1 MPIKFRGVSLGS
13 QRDPGRFGSGARG
26 GHPMMSAAMDGHSG
40 QSGAAIH
47 GRRHHKNDRN
57 AGRNHRPAWR
67 SRRRPEPAGGGRR
80 VHRSRR
86 QRMHRISNDLGGA
99 AEPLA
104 AQPARRFRQNQR
116 AGPSPMVWTLGRC
129 ADMAVPL
136 ANIGRRAV
144 SAAMVRFRRAAGPLI
159 ERSFSF

>member
-1 MPIKFRGVSLGS
+1 MAADIIKNPAHTWSMIPPCTAIS
-13 QRDPGRFGSGARG
+13 DEART
-26 GHPMMSAAMDGHSG
+26 G
-40 QSGAAIH
+40 Q
-47 GRRHHKNDRN
+47 
-57 AGRNHRPAWR
+57 
-67 SRRRPEPAGGGRR
+67 GGGRR

-86 QRMHRISNDLGGA
+86 QRMHRISNDLGGT

-104 AQPARRFRQNQR
+104 AQSARRFRRNQR

-144 SAAMVRFRRAAGPLI
+144 SAAMVRFRRVAGALI

>member
-1 MPIKFRGVSLGS
+1 MAANIIKTPAHTWSMIPTS
-13 QRDPGRFGSGARG
+13 KAIAEEARN
-26 GHPMMSAAMDGHSG
+26 
-40 QSGAAIH
+40 
-47 GRRHHKNDRN
+47 GRR
-57 AGRNHRPAWR
+57 
-67 SRRRPEPAGGGRR
+67 GRR

-104 AQPARRFRQNQR
+104 AQPARRFRRNQR
-116 AGPSPMVWTLGRC
+116 TGPSPMVWTLGRC

-144 SAAMVRFRRAAGPLI
+144 SAAMVWFRRAAGPVI
-159 ERSFSF
+159 GQSFSF